1 MELTTALLCDHVQV
15 REGLLF
21 IVAGGITRL
30 RRPSYPAALGAG
42 LAVVIELE
50 QMEAESPHQFALV
63 IVGEDG
69 EEVGRV
75 EAEIQVG
82 DREGAYAGENVQV
95 PLGVD
100 MSGASLP
107 KAGAYEL
114 HVYVDTAHQRTV
126 QFWAEELTEADTA
139 SWAFRS
145 WRVLGALRSLV
156 ASGRPSTPHALVAI

>member
-50 QMEAESPHQFALV
+50 QLEAESPHQFALV

-114 HVYVDTAHQRTV
+114 HVYVDNHHQRTV
-126 QFWAEELTEADTA
+126 QFWAEET
-139 SWAFRS
+139 R
-145 WRVLGALRSLV
+145 
-156 ASGRPSTPHALVAI
+156 

>member
-15 REGLLF
+15 RDGLLF

-30 RRPSYPAALGAG
+30 RRPSYPSTLGAG
-42 LAVVIELE
+42 LAVVIEFE
-50 QMEAESPHQFALV
+50 QAEAESPHQFALV

-82 DREGAYAGENVQV
+82 DREGAYPGENVQV

-107 KAGAYEL
+107 KTGAYEL
-114 HVYVDTAHQRTV
+114 RVYVDGDPQRTV
-126 QFWAEELTEADTA
+126 QFWAEETA
-139 SWAFRS
+139 
-145 WRVLGALRSLV
+145 G
-156 ASGRPSTPHALVAI
+156 

>member
-30 RRPSYPAALGAG
+30 RRPSFPSTLGAG
-42 LAVVIELE
+42 LAVVIEFE
-50 QMEAESPHQFALV
+50 QVETESPHRFALL

-82 DREGAYAGENVQV
+82 DREGAYAGENIQV
-95 PLGVD
+95 PLAID
-100 MSGASLP
+100 MSGALLP
-107 KAGAYEL
+107 KTGAYEL
-114 HVYVDTAHQRTV
+114 RVYVDDEHQRTV
-126 QFWAEELTEADTA
+126 QFWAEET
-139 SWAFRS
+139 
-145 WRVLGALRSLV
+145 G
-156 ASGRPSTPHALVAI
+156 